1 MDIWAGEKQ
10 FARSLMQWGP
20 AGLLT
25 AASATAFGIAFQRL
39 VEWLIAGSCGVPAM
53 RVATVCGFQDSHGYW
68 PPVVLAGFAAS
79 VGAAW
84 LISRRFQPQF
94 VEGTVL
100 AAAVL
105 TGIVQLW
112 IAVQMWQVQ

>member
-1 MDIWAGEKQ
+1 MDIWSGEKQ
-10 FARSLMQWGP
+10 FARSLTQWAP

-25 AASATAFGIAFQRL
+25 AASATAFGIAVQRL
-39 VEWLIAGSCGVPAM
+39 IEWWIAGSCGSEAL
-53 RVATVCGFQDSHGYW
+53 RVNAVCGFQDSHGYW
-68 PPVVLAGFAAS
+68 PPVILAGFAAS

-94 VEGTVL
+94 VEGTIL
-100 AAAVL
+100 ATAVL

-112 IAVQMWQVQ
+112 IAVQVWQVQ